1 MIMKKYILVSLAAL
15 IFATGS
21 LVGCKSTPVTPQTSE
36 LQFTAGRLKILDLD
50 EMSDIMLAKAREFK
64 KTDNPQALKD
74 GLIIAFG
81 RPDEDSVLE
90 KTINT
95 IKTPMEDNDLWEPA
109 VDELVDKSISVIKD
123 ETGTAAEQV
132 TYGVVLEN
140 IIAQFKPDFVKQ
152 YKSPGFE
159 ARIIEKIASAELEF
173 SRAAAAE
180 RKLNLMKG
188 NLSPSLVAQRLIDR
202 RESALKN

>member
-1 MIMKKYILVSLAAL
+1 MKKYLLAILTAPLLFVS
-15 IFATGS
+15 
-21 LVGCKSTPVTPQTSE
+21 CQSTPVAEPVQE
-36 LQFTAGRLKILDLD
+36 LQYTAGRLKILDLD

-64 KTDNPQALKD
+64 KTDNSQELKD
-74 GLIIAFG
+74 GLLIAFG
-81 RPDEDSVLE
+81 RPDDDSVLE
-90 KTINT
+90 KILNT
-95 IKTPMEDNDLWEPA
+95 IQTPLEDNDLWEPSI
-109 VDELVDKSISVIKD
+109 DEMVDKSIAAIKD

-140 IIAQFKPDFVKQ
+140 VIAQFKPDFIKQ

-159 ARIIEKIASAELEF
+159 TRIIEKIAAAELEF
-173 SRAAAAE
+173 SRAAASE

-202 RESALKN
+202 RQSASK